1 MSDEEL
7 RRVAREIAAETRA
20 AQGLPETVEDPGAL
34 AKIVALMR
42 QPTLTGEASDEPSE
56 ATREQAS

>member
-7 RRVAREIAAETRA
+7 RAIAHEIAAETRA

-42 QPTLTGEASDEPSE
+42 QPAQASEASAEPAE
-56 ATREQAS
+56 AAS